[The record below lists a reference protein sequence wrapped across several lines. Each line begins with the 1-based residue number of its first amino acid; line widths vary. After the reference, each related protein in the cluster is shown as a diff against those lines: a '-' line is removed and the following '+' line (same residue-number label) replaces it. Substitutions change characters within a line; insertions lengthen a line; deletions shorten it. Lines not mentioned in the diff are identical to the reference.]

1 MAATECTSSASGV
14 GGASPL
20 TPASGVVLVPP
31 DEGVTASVPPA
42 SGLAGAL
49 GGDAAV
55 EVAGSADPASPEG
68 PPDWWAR
75 VRGSLSAARSLWRD
89 FTGESAYDHY
99 VERHRREHPDH
110 EPMGER
116 EFWRE
121 RARFDEDNVSTGC
134 C

>member
-1 MAATECTSSASGV
+1 MAATDIPRDVVGEGGLVSSA
-14 GGASPL
+14 P
-20 TPASGVVLVPP
+20 TPGSVLVPM
-31 DEGVTASVPPA
+31 DEGGAAPA
-42 SGLAGAL
+42 PGIPSPAAGQ
-49 GGDAAV
+49 
-55 EVAGSADPASPEG
+55 AGSRV
-68 PPDWWAR
+68 WWASMR
-75 VRGSLSAARSLWRD
+75 ASLVSARLLWRD